1 MFSKNVLTEEIEL
14 MNWTVFWVA
23 LAAGA
28 ALVVAYLFFS
38 QRQAAYL
45 SILLYQQGN
54 ADAYLKELDSF
65 SSKFFFGKRLRTLMT
80 IDAYLQ
86 KNDNDALETVFGEV
100 DDKPMAA
107 GDKLLVLQKEMS
119 WRLGLGQ
126 MDKAADV
133 YARIQDL
140 KGRMKEKNR
149 ERYTDSFLEADYM
162 NAIYLEHSGK
172 YADDLVRKA
181 KELKDDIPAGVYYYK
196 AAQSYYLKKDMR
208 KCTDALK
215 RAQTR
220 LKNTSY
226 EAKINRL
233 LKDGISDDLLDPRV
247 S

>member
-1 MFSKNVLTEEIEL
+1 

-23 LAAGA
+23 LIAGA
-28 ALVVAYLFFS
+28 ALVIAYLFYS

-86 KNDNDALETVFGEV
+86 KNDDEALETVFREV
-100 DDKPMAA
+100 NDQPMNA

-119 WRLGLGQ
+119 WRLGRNET
-126 MDKAADV
+126 DKAAEV
-133 YARIQDL
+133 YAMIQEL
-140 KGRMKEKNR
+140 KGKMKDKNR
-149 ERYTDSFLEADYM
+149 QRHEEAFLEADYM
-162 NAIYLEHSGK
+162 NAIYLEHNGK
-172 YADDLVRKA
+172 YADDLVKKA

-226 EAKINRL
+226 ETKINRL
-233 LKDGISDDLLDPRV
+233 LKDGINDDLLDPRV
-247 S
+247 V